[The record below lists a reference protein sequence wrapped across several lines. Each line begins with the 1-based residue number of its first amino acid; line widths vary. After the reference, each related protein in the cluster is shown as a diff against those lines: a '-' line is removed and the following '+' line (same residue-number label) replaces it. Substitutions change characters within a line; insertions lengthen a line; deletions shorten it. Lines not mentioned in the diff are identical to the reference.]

1 MQFLKP
7 ATITALIL
15 GTFIG
20 IGVDRYW
27 QGHGG
32 IQADLPDDETALKHA
47 RQHLDPEYV
56 CPMHSEVV
64 TKEPGRC
71 PICGMELVKREPVA
85 NTEAAADSLPEV
97 VVTPEFIHNFG
108 VRTAQVTRGPVS
120 RRIMAL
126 GRVSRMPQPRV
137 TDLPPGLTGKVIAVS
152 DKVIGESVDKGELL
166 YSVDAPEWRSL
177 QQAYLDALGEEEEDD
192 QTRAKQLRQRLQ
204 SLGMTA
210 AALARLEQY
219 GQIEQTLDVHAPLSG
234 TIIEWGAGNGEL
246 VQAST
251 KVVTLG
257 GVNRIP
263 VIVSLFE
270 GQGAWVDR
278 GQRIDVRIPTMP
290 GVEFEGQVDRT
301 DREINFST
309 RTLPV
314 YVGFSTADPRISY
327 GMLVEVTIHAADRE
341 NVLQIPRD
349 ALIRTG
355 EGSRVIVARGDG
367 RFQPVAV
374 VPGLES
380 GEVIEV
386 ISGLEEGQEVVVSGQ
401 FLIDSESSL
410 RADFQRME
418 AGADD
423 L

>member
-1 MQFLKP
+1 M
-7 ATITALIL
+7 
-15 GTFIG
+15 
-20 IGVDRYW
+20 D
-27 QGHGG
+27 
-32 IQADLPDDETALKHA
+32 
-47 RQHLDPEYV
+47 
-56 CPMHSEVV
+56 
-64 TKEPGRC
+64 
-71 PICGMELVKREPVA
+71 LVKRQPVA

-97 VVTPEFIHNFG
+97 LVTPEFIHNFG
-108 VRTAQVTRGPVS
+108 VRTATVTRGPVS

-137 TDLPPGLTGKVIAVS
+137 TEVSPGMKGKVIAVS
-152 DKVIGESVDKGELL
+152 DKKIGDTVDKVELL
-166 YSVDAPEWRSL
+166 YSVDAPEWRGL
-177 QQAYLDALGEEEEDD
+177 QHSYLEALGDKED
-192 QTRAKQLRQRLQ
+192 QTRANQLRKRLQ
-204 SLGMTA
+204 TLGMNA
-210 AALARLEQY
+210 SALARLVDS
-219 GQIEQTLDVHAPLSG
+219 GQVEQTLDVYAQLGG
-234 TIIEWGAGNGEL
+234 TIVEWGAGKGET
-246 VQAST
+246 VQANT

-257 GVNRIP
+257 GMNRIP

-367 RFQPVAV
+367 RFQPVVV

-386 ISGLEEGQEVVVSGQ
+386 ISGLEEGQ
-401 FLIDSESSL
+401 
-410 RADFQRME
+410 
-418 AGADD
+418 
-423 L
+423 

>member
-1 MQFLKP
+1 MRFSNSLL
-7 ATITALIL
+7 AVSLIA
-15 GTFIG
+15 IG
-20 IGVDRYW
+20 IVSGIAVDRYW
-27 QGHGG
+27 LGQGDA
-32 IQADLPDDETALKHA
+32 QTALSGDGTTLEHVRK
-47 RQHLDPEYV
+47 HLDPGYV
-56 CPMHSEVV
+56 CPMHAEVV
-64 TKEPGRC
+64 VKEPGSC
-71 PICGMELVKREPVA
+71 PICGMDLVKREAAVI
-85 NTEAAADSLPEV
+85 TETATDGLPEV
-97 VVTPEFIHNFG
+97 AITPEFIHNFG

-137 TDLPPGLTGKVIAVS
+137 TDVTPGLQGKVIAVS
-152 DKVIGESVDKGELL
+152 DKKIGAAVSKGELL
-166 YSVDAPEWRSL
+166 FSVDAAEWRGL
-177 QQAYLDALGEEEEDD
+177 QQAYLEALGDEEE
-192 QTRAKQLRQRLQ
+192 QTRATQLRQRLQ
-204 SLGMTA
+204 SLGMKA
-210 AALARLEQY
+210 AALARLVES
-219 GQIEQTLDVHAPLSG
+219 GQVEQTLDIYAPLGG
-234 TIIEWGAGNGEL
+234 TIIEWSAGKGEA

-263 VIVSLFE
+263 VVVSLFE

-278 GQRIDVRIPTMP
+278 GQRITVRIPTMP
-290 GVEFEGQVDRT
+290 GTKFEGQVDRT

-341 NVLQIPRD
+341 NVLQIPRE
-349 ALIRTG
+349 ALLRTG

-380 GEVIEV
+380 GEFIEV
-386 ISGLEEGQEVVVSGQ
+386 ISGLQEGQEIVVSGQ

-410 RADFQRME
+410 MADFQRME
-418 AGADD
+418 NGGR
-423 L
+423 

>member
-1 MQFLKP
+1 MQFPKP
-7 ATITALIL
+7 FTITAFIL
-15 GTFIG
+15 VGVFIG
-20 IGVDRYW
+20 ITAERYW
-27 QGHGG
+27 LGQGG
-32 IQADLPDDETALKHA
+32 IQSDLPEGETALEHA
-47 RQHLDPEYV
+47 RKHLDPEYV

-64 TKEPGRC
+64 EKQPGNC
-71 PICGMELVKREPVA
+71 PVCGMDLVKREPAA
-85 NTEAAADSLPEV
+85 NTETATDSLPEV
-97 VVTPEFIHNFG
+97 LVTPEFIHNFG

-120 RRIMAL
+120 RRIMSL

-137 TDLPPGLTGKVIAVS
+137 TEVSPGLQGKVLSVS
-152 DKVIGESVDKGELL
+152 DKKIGDAVDKGELL

-177 QQAYLDALGEEEEDD
+177 QQAYLDALDEEED

-210 AALARLEQY
+210 AALARLEQN

-234 TIIEWGAGNGEL
+234 TIIEWGAGNGES

-257 GVNRIP
+257 GMNRIP

-290 GVEFEGQVDRT
+290 GVEFVGQVDRT

-355 EGSRVIVARGDG
+355 HGSRVIVARGDG

-386 ISGLEEGQEVVVSGQ
+386 ISGLEEGQEIVVSGQ

-418 AGADD
+418 AGDE
-423 L
+423 

>member
-1 MQFLKP
+1 MRIGLYLIAAGLF
-7 ATITALIL
+7 IL
-15 GTFIG
+15 GIG
-20 IGVDRYW
+20 IGIGLERHWPEQSTGEGVT
-27 QGHGG
+27 
-32 IQADLPDDETALKHA
+32 LPEGETTLEHA
-47 RQHLDPEYV
+47 RKHLDPDYV
-56 CPMHSEVV
+56 CPMHAEVV
-64 TKEPGRC
+64 AKEPGSC
-71 PICGMELVKREPVA
+71 PICGMNLVKHAPAGIAE
-85 NTEAAADSLPEV
+85 TDSDALPEV

-108 VRTAQVTRGPVS
+108 VRTATVTRGPVS

-137 TDLPPGLTGKVIAVS
+137 TEVSPGLKGKVIAVS
-152 DKVIGESVDKGELL
+152 DKAIGDAVNKGELL

-177 QQAYLDALGEEEEDD
+177 QQSYLGALGDEEDH
-192 QTRAKQLRQRLQ
+192 TRTTQLRQRLQ
-204 SLGMTA
+204 SLGMNA
-210 AALARLEQY
+210 SALARLVDS
-219 GQIEQTLDVHAPLSG
+219 GQVEQTLDVYAPLGG
-234 TIIEWGAGNGEL
+234 TIVEWGAGKGET
-246 VQAST
+246 VQANT

-257 GVNRIP
+257 GMNRIP

-290 GVEFEGQVDRT
+290 GVEFTGQVDRT

-355 EGSRVIVARGDG
+355 EGSRVIVALGKG

-418 AGADD
+418 AGDD

>member
-1 MQFLKP
+1 MQFTKP
-7 ATITALIL
+7 FTITAFIL
-15 GTFIG
+15 FGVFIG
-20 IGVDRYW
+20 IAAERHWLG
-27 QGHGG
+27 QGSM
-32 IQADLPDDETALKHA
+32 QAELPEAETALEHA
-47 RQHLDPEYV
+47 RKHLEPDYV
-56 CPMHSEVV
+56 CPMHADVV
-64 TKEPGRC
+64 SKEPGSC
-71 PICGMELVKREPVA
+71 PRCGMDLVKREPLA
-85 NTEAAADSLPEV
+85 PTETAADSLPEV
-97 VVTPEFIHNFG
+97 LVTPEFIHNFG

-120 RRIMAL
+120 RRIMSL

-137 TDLPPGLTGKVIAVS
+137 TEVSPGLPGKVLAVS
-152 DKVIGESVDKGELL
+152 GKKIGDAVDKGELL
-166 YSVDAPEWRSL
+166 YSIDAPEWRRL
-177 QQAYLDALGEEEEDD
+177 QHTYLDALGDEED
-192 QTRAKQLRQRLQ
+192 QPRATQLRQRLQ
-204 SLGMTA
+204 SLGMNAT
-210 AALARLEQY
+210 ALARLVDS
-219 GQIEQTLDVHAPLSG
+219 GQVEQTLDIYAPLGG
-234 TIIEWGAGNGEL
+234 TVIEWGAGSGET
-246 VQAST
+246 VEATT

-257 GVNRIP
+257 GMNRIP

-290 GVEFEGQVDRT
+290 GVEFVGQVDRT

-355 EGSRVIVARGDG
+355 EGSRVIVSLGNG
-367 RFQPVAV
+367 RFQPVTV

-380 GEVIEV
+380 GEVVEV
-386 ISGLEEGQEVVVSGQ
+386 ISGLEEGQEIVVSGQ

-418 AGADD
+418 AGDD